1 MGTNLKFKKRKSQLK
16 SINRVLLKH
25 FLLLSVLLICL
36 LEVICFLIVNNTA
49 KSTAKERLIRVGR
62 EAAELVDDEAEATE
76 FIRNYRQDGIIVYV
90 LSQSG
95 EVLLPSDET
104 VWNGD
109 MREIIEKLDK
119 EDNES
124 AQVIYSQDNALN
136 YAMRLDYGG
145 GSYLVATYSLGIIN
159 GASRLLLVYFV
170 IVGVTVLLLTA
181 MVAYNVSQK
190 LSSGLKNLSTTAVRF
205 SEGDFAVN
213 FANAE
218 YQELADLSDTLNSVR
233 DEVKKSG
240 DFQRE
245 LIANVSHD
253 LKTPLT
259 MIKAY
264 ASMIREISGD
274 NPEKRDKHL
283 QVIIDEADRLTGIV
297 NDVLNV
303 SKLSSNLDGIKFKVF
318 NLTEFLYGMLNKFD
332 YLQETQGYTFLVDVD
347 ANLYTRADEEKIGQV
362 IYNLL
367 SNAVNYTGEDK
378 TVYISLK
385 RNMTAERIK
394 LTVRDTG
401 KGISK
406 EDLPEIWNRY
416 YRIKENHARPVKG
429 TGLGL
434 NIVKIILENHSFD
447 FGVESELGKGSSFWI
462 DFPAVPEKEE
472 ND

>member
-1 MGTNLKFKKRKSQLK
+1 MKFKKRKSQLK

-119 EDNES
+119 EDKES

-233 DEVKKSG
+233 DEVKKSA
-240 DFQRE
+240 DLQR
-245 LIANVSHD
+245 S
-253 LKTPLT
+253 
-259 MIKAY
+259 
-264 ASMIREISGD
+264 
-274 NPEKRDKHL
+274 
-283 QVIIDEADRLTGIV
+283 
-297 NDVLNV
+297 
-303 SKLSSNLDGIKFKVF
+303 
-318 NLTEFLYGMLNKFD
+318 
-332 YLQETQGYTFLVDVD
+332 
-347 ANLYTRADEEKIGQV
+347 
-362 IYNLL
+362 
-367 SNAVNYTGEDK
+367 
-378 TVYISLK
+378 
-385 RNMTAERIK
+385 
-394 LTVRDTG
+394 
-401 KGISK
+401 
-406 EDLPEIWNRY
+406 
-416 YRIKENHARPVKG
+416 
-429 TGLGL
+429 
-434 NIVKIILENHSFD
+434 
-447 FGVESELGKGSSFWI
+447 
-462 DFPAVPEKEE
+462 
-472 ND
+472 